1 MMIWQNLIDF
11 PLVLEGSSHLE
22 VFFLKTVEIQCSIS
36 NVSAHTYFISYQ
48 LLSVSG
54 CPVERVFVEINVSNS
69 CFVTL
74 CLFTPNCLVV
84 VCCWFWRT
92 FRFRY
97 QFTTGHSYQ
106 TTLSGFLQSLLSD
119 NMLYVIV
126 PTFCP
131 RQDLQVLNKFVL
143 FPSSLYLYIGS
154 LFVYFGMFLFCL
166 LIFW

>member
-1 MMIWQNLIDF
+1 MIWQHLIDF
-11 PLVLEGSSHLE
+11 PLVLAGSSHLE
-22 VFFLKTVEIQCSIS
+22 VFYLKTVEIQCSIS

-48 LLSVSG
+48 LLSVGG
-54 CPVERVFVEINVSNS
+54 CLVESVFVEINVSNS

-74 CLFTPNCLVV
+74 GLFTPNCLVV

-106 TTLSGFLQSLLSD
+106 TSLSD
-119 NMLYVIV
+119 FLHRIICYSTNIL
-126 PTFCP
+126 PP
-131 RQDLQVLNKFVL
+131 RQDLRVPNKFVL

-154 LFVYFGMFLFCL
+154 IFVYFGMFCF
-166 LIFW
+166 F